1 MPKDETKAAIHFS
14 RVNKNELKLHSPPP
28 PPTTATMSL
37 APYPN
42 LIMVMHA
49 YIGRIADDLLLI
61 FGDAMQS
68 AIIEMQIK

>member
-1 MPKDETKAAIHFS
+1 MPKDETIAAIHFS

-28 PPTTATMSL
+28 PTATMSL